1 MRAKAARLETCPI
14 HPFKTSWRRPWQR
27 KRCEASQTEREPC
40 PGCPVGCFSLKH
52 HVLHAQEVTNGRA
65 AQQDLLERSPVP
77 PSAKR
82 RRCSSHLAAGE
93 GALRWQVDGQRE
105 QRESRQPGSGGELQQ
120 PQQECT
126 GAPPGGGHGSHARD
140 PGLPEEPGE
149 PAAAQGVPSLLEL
162 NELLLMKVLAQLSP
176 EDLLVAAQACR
187 QLNAA
192 ASDAALWRR
201 LYLSRC
207 AARDAPTTP

>member
-1 MRAKAARLETCPI
+1 M
-14 HPFKTSWRRPWQR
+14 
-27 KRCEASQTEREPC
+27 
-40 PGCPVGCFSLKH
+40 
-52 HVLHAQEVTNGRA
+52 
-65 AQQDLLERSPVP
+65 
-77 PSAKR
+77 
-82 RRCSSHLAAGE
+82 
-93 GALRWQVDGQRE
+93 
-105 QRESRQPGSGGELQQ
+105 
-120 PQQECT
+120 
-126 GAPPGGGHGSHARD
+126 
-140 PGLPEEPGE
+140 
-149 PAAAQGVPSLLEL
+149 PSLLEL